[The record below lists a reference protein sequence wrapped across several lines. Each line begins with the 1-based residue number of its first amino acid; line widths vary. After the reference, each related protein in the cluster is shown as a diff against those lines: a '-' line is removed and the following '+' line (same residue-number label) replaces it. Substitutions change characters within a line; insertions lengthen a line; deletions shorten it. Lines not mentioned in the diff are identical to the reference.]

1 MGVCGKPVCKQ
12 LLKGGT
18 KTCEPT
24 SSCSGFKP
32 KKKTTKDG
40 EMTTQTQKRC
50 KNEQFCDSTNKCQM
64 DIEDSCGTNNDC
76 MNLNIDKRFCLNSG
90 LTKHCV
96 PKRPCKVHCT
106 DLQICDK
113 RENTCKDPSMKSFR
127 ISVFPKISIFDSP
140 HYLLTFPAFCVS
152 NEDCSDVS
160 GRPFCRQYAKGS
172 RKTCQVKNNF
182 LHNFL
187 QFSRQPISV

>member
-1 MGVCGKPVCKQ
+1 MARIGCVDATVVGASTAPYTAPIRIAKTGQVREPLSFDQVSRFSVRCSSNFDCMGVCGKPVCKQ

-24 SSCSGFKP
+24 SSCSGSKP

-127 ISVFPKISIFDSP
+127 ISI
-140 HYLLTFPAFCVS
+140 
-152 NEDCSDVS
+152 
-160 GRPFCRQYAKGS
+160 
-172 RKTCQVKNNF
+172 NN
-182 LHNFL
+182 
-187 QFSRQPISV
+187 